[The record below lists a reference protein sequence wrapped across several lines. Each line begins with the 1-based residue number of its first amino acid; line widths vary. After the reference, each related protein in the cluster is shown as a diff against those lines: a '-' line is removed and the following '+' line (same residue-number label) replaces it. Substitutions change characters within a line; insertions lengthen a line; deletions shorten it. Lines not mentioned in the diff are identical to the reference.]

1 MVGTLP
7 TRQLSVTIDRAPGE
21 VYDFACVPENFPKW
35 AAGLGSSLARAGD
48 GWIAQ
53 TSYVP
58 MRVRFT
64 EKNSFG
70 VLDHHVCPAE
80 GDEI

>member
-53 TSYVP
+53 TALCFMGARS
-58 MRVRFT
+58 T
-64 EKNSFG
+64 EKNSF
-70 VLDHHVCPAE
+70 
-80 GDEI
+80 